1 MIDMDIQVR
10 SIQANGST
18 VEDAV
23 EAGLAQLQIGRDQVE
38 IEVVE
43 EGSRGVL
50 GIGARDAVV
59 RLTFREEEPMP
70 LPPTAAEHVEPEP
83 VPPAEEEPDS
93 EAEQEATLNLARD
106 VLVELLENMQIEAEV
121 QGRIAEPRFPGDSA
135 TLVLD
140 LHGDDLGFL
149 IGRKG
154 ETLAA
159 IQHLVRL
166 MVNKV
171 VQRRVHLLVDIE
183 GYKVRRESALKKLA
197 LRIADQAARR
207 GRRIALEP
215 MSAYE
220 RRIIHVTLR
229 NHPAVSTESVGEGTR
244 RKVTICPKP

>member
-1 MIDMDIQVR
+1 MDIQVR
-10 SIQANGST
+10 SIEANGST

-23 EAGLAQLQIGRDQVE
+23 RAGLAQLQVGRDQVE

-59 RLTFREEEPMP
+59 RLTFREEEPLA
-70 LPPTAAEHVEPEP
+70 LPPTTAEYVEPEP
-83 VPPAEEEPDS
+83 VPPAEEEPDAQ
-93 EAEQEATLNLARD
+93 AEQEATLNLARD
-106 VLVELLENMQIEAEV
+106 VLIELLENMQIEAEV
-121 QGRIAEPRFPGDSA
+121 QGRIAEPRFPGDAS

-140 LHGDDLGFL
+140 LQGDDLGFL

-229 NHPAVSTESVGEGTR
+229 NHPAVFTESVGEGTR

>member
-1 MIDMDIQVR
+1 MDIQVR

-23 EAGLAQLQIGRDQVE
+23 ESGLAQLQVGRDQVE

-70 LPPTAAEHVEPEP
+70 LPPTAAEYVEPEP
-83 VPPAEEEPDS
+83 VAPAEEEPDS
-93 EAEQEATLNLARD
+93 QAEQEATLNLARD

-197 LRIADQAARR
+197 MRIADQAARR